1 MSSLSLLVTELRSLA
16 SETRRKHPE
25 VREAENS
32 IDLLKSSPDLTT
44 NLASDFLHADDLLR
58 PVFMGCATKNA
69 KVISISLGSLQ
80 GTITLRAI
88 SLSALPAVIQ
98 TMNDCMAQGVDIQLK
113 ILQTLLSL
121 TNLPAIKGR
130 PLANE
135 LPFCFKLYESS
146 TSVVSST
153 AAATLRQLF
162 MFVVDKIVEEDR
174 RLLHA
179 NELEPIT
186 LPDGT
191 TQTLG
196 TAARDA
202 FAIFKAL
209 CLLGNT
215 LNSCSLSTS
224 RRHLA
229 YRERAH
235 ELL

>member
-1 MSSLSLLVTELRSLA
+1 
-16 SETRRKHPE
+16 
-25 VREAENS
+25 
-32 IDLLKSSPDLTT
+32 
-44 NLASDFLHADDLLR
+44 
-58 PVFMGCATKNA
+58 
-69 KVISISLGSLQ
+69 
-80 GTITLRAI
+80 
-88 SLSALPAVIQ
+88 
-98 TMNDCMAQGVDIQLK
+98 
-113 ILQTLLSL
+113 
-121 TNLPAIKGR
+121 
-130 PLANE
+130 
-135 LPFCFKLYESS
+135 
-146 TSVVSST
+146 
-153 AAATLRQLF
+153 

-202 FAIFKAL
+202 FAIFKDL

-224 RRHLA
+224 RRHRA

-235 ELL
+235 KLL